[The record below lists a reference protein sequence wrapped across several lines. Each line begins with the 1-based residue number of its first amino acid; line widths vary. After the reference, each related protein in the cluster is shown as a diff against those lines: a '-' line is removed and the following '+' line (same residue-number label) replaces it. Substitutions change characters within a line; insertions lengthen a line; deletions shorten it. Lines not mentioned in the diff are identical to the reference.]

1 MKSNIAI
8 LSLLAVAVAA
18 PAAHARKDVQTF
30 SIELITSQ
38 PEYAESIGDFKFGFG
53 DTISGTSLG
62 SSSTR
67 KTTNGVN
74 KSDERACAWAA
85 LSALIAMKQDAQA
98 RGGTAV
104 EGIKSTVSGTDFS
117 SATEFQ
123 CVSGFTNSRV
133 YFQGT
138 VTK

>member
-38 PEYAESIGDFKFGFG
+38 PEYAESVGDFKFGFG
-53 DTISGTSLG
+53 DAISGASLG
-62 SSSTR
+62 STSTR
-67 KTTNGVN
+67 KSTNGIN

-85 LSALIAMKQDAQA
+85 LGALIALKADAEA

-123 CVSGFTNSRV
+123 CISGFTNSRV